1 MVRQGGERGKALM
14 VLTGALY
21 NKGKTLK
28 HLTITYNGVTL
39 WDAPVGSL
47 DWQDTDNGVKV
58 EGRIK
63 PKPAGNGGA
72 GGLLDMITGLSKK
85 ATNDKRESLTSED
98 AVEEPAE
105 VS

>member
-1 MVRQGGERGKALM
+1 MKNLKVI
-14 VLTGALY
+14 Y
-21 NKGKTLK
+21 NDVVMFDSE
-28 HLTITYNGVTL
+28 IQEFI
-39 WDAPVGSL
+39 W
-47 DWQDTDNGVKV
+47 TDSPNGVKV
-58 EGRIK
+58 EGRVNAGK
-63 PKPAGNGGA
+63 PGGGGGG